1 MHAITEMSRQ
11 IRSGKVKNGLVL
23 ANGGV
28 LSYQHALCLS
38 SQKRASSPYPD
49 SRSSS
54 VTVTGESPLVEEFP
68 EGEARIETYTV
79 EFGRDGRPATAFV
92 VGRLKSDD
100 HRFVA
105 NHGDQWTLRQ
115 LASILE
121 EQIGKWGHVETR
133 RDSKG
138 GPGRNVFFLRPKA
151 GL

>member
-38 SQKRASSPYPD
+38 SQPRPMSPYPD

-54 VTVTGESPLVEEFP
+54 VTVTGASPPVEVSP

-79 EFGRDGRPATAFV
+79 EFGRDGKPATAFII
-92 VGRLKSDD
+92 GRLKVGDR
-100 HRFVA
+100 RFVA
-105 NHGDQWTLRQ
+105 NHGDQWTLQQ
-115 LASILE
+115 LASVFE
-121 EQIGKWGHVETR
+121 EQVGKDGYVVTNQDTKEE
-133 RDSKG
+133 
-138 GPGRNVFFLRPKA
+138 PVRNVFFLRPKPS
-151 GL
+151 L